1 MTLARQFVET
11 PMEVIDMVF
20 KFKKAQD
27 KALKKLEKHNRENP
41 GELDQNVMVGERSIE
56 GSDKTETIYATKRAV
71 IQDEIREQFIK
82 EYEGIFIHEKPGPE
96 YGEGQGPEY
105 LGKKDP
111 PNLTFSYEDQEL
123 KWRLE
128 TKKAQMIKRHKKEFS
143 L

>member
-1 MTLARQFVET
+1 
-11 PMEVIDMVF
+11 
-20 KFKKAQD
+20 
-27 KALKKLEKHNRENP
+27 
-41 GELDQNVMVGERSIE
+41 MVGERSIE
-56 GSDKTETIYATKRAV
+56 GSDKTEIIYATKRAV

-82 EYEGIFIHEKPGPE
+82 EYEGIFIHEKQGPE
-96 YGEGQGPEY
+96 YGEAQGPQY

-128 TKKAQMIKRHKKEFS
+128 NKKTEMIKRHKKEFS